1 MSYADALDTDITNFL
16 ERHEVKQLLRLV
28 TVGSVDD
35 GKSTLIGR
43 LLHDTQGVY
52 EDQLEDARRNAP
64 EGALIDFSLITDGLV
79 AEREQGITIDVAYR
93 YFTTAKRKF
102 IIADTPGHVQ
112 YTRNMATGAST
123 ANVALILIDAR
134 LGVLQQSRR
143 HAYIASLLG
152 IPHLLVCVN
161 KMDLVNYS
169 RERFEE
175 IAAEFRQFSKGLR
188 FSEVTYLPVSALQG
202 DNVVEASTTMPWHK
216 GTTVIDYLES
226 VDISRDVNLS
236 DFRYPVQTVIR
247 PHQDYRGVA
256 GQVLSGVVRQGDA
269 VTVLPAGTTSTIAAI
284 DSYEG
289 ALDEAFAPM
298 SVTLRL
304 ADAIDI
310 SRGDMIVHSD
320 TVPHLARTFNA
331 VVVWMSSRPLDREK
345 SYFIKHTTRYVRAG
359 LHVVKWKLNMDTLAE
374 EPTETLELNQI
385 GQVTVTAHRPLVFD
399 SYERNRGA
407 GCFVIVDSLTNN
419 TVGAGMIFDPDGMS
433 EGNGAQY
440 CSGLSSGVSPAE
452 RRERLRQMGAGIWV
466 TGSPGETKTHLV
478 FGLERRLF
486 DLGYLV
492 HVLDP
497 DDDHV
502 ALHGQPTSALVN
514 AVRACS
520 EGGLLTIC
528 IASAR
533 STMDVEAVR
542 DAFGKER
549 LVHIHVGPDTR
560 TEADMTVF
568 PQGHEDASE
577 IQDIVQW
584 LTATGILSED

>member
-175 IAAEFRQFSKGLR
+175 NAAEFRQFSQGLR

-202 DNVVEASTTMPWHK
+202 DNVVEASTAMPWHK

-236 DFRYPVQTVIR
+236 DFRYPVK
-247 PHQDYRGVA
+247 A
-256 GQVLSGVVRQGDA
+256 S
-269 VTVLPAGTTSTIAAI
+269 
-284 DSYEG
+284 
-289 ALDEAFAPM
+289 
-298 SVTLRL
+298 
-304 ADAIDI
+304 
-310 SRGDMIVHSD
+310 
-320 TVPHLARTFNA
+320 
-331 VVVWMSSRPLDREK
+331 
-345 SYFIKHTTRYVRAG
+345 
-359 LHVVKWKLNMDTLAE
+359 
-374 EPTETLELNQI
+374 
-385 GQVTVTAHRPLVFD
+385 
-399 SYERNRGA
+399 
-407 GCFVIVDSLTNN
+407 
-419 TVGAGMIFDPDGMS
+419 
-433 EGNGAQY
+433 
-440 CSGLSSGVSPAE
+440 
-452 RRERLRQMGAGIWV
+452 
-466 TGSPGETKTHLV
+466 
-478 FGLERRLF
+478 
-486 DLGYLV
+486 
-492 HVLDP
+492 
-497 DDDHV
+497 
-502 ALHGQPTSALVN
+502 
-514 AVRACS
+514 
-520 EGGLLTIC
+520 C
-528 IASAR
+528 IAP
-533 STMDVEAVR
+533 TMHQ
-542 DAFGKER
+542 K
-549 LVHIHVGPDTR
+549 H
-560 TEADMTVF
+560 
-568 PQGHEDASE
+568 S
-577 IQDIVQW
+577 
-584 LTATGILSED
+584 